1 MKLKDYINETLREKF
16 DPSKA
21 KKAIDIEKAINDGDF
36 VITSDIEFNCKNLS
50 EVECEDLEEAIKQ
63 YWDDGGIDW
72 MKIERK
78 GNKFKIY
85 TIGSK

>member
-1 MKLKDYINETLREKF
+1 MNLTEYIKETLREKF

-21 KKAIDIEKAINDGDF
+21 KSLVEIEKAINNGDF
-36 VITSDIEFNCKNLS
+36 IVTNDIEFQCKNLDD
-50 EVECEDLEEAIKQ
+50 VEAEDLEEAIHQ

-72 MKIERK
+72 LKIERK

-85 TIGSK
+85 SVGSR

>member
-1 MKLKDYINETLREKF
+1 MRLKDYINETLREKF

-50 EVECEDLEEAIKQ
+50 DVECEDLEEAIKQ

-72 MKIERK
+72 MKIVRK

-85 TIGSK
+85 TVGSK